1 MSTQKSPQK
10 SKPTQK
16 NTLESKSTF
25 LSPQKSVQKS
35 FIDQKSAQKSALV
48 SDQLKK
54 VLKKEWITQKSL
66 VRVVRSKKGSFELN
80 LPKKCSKKWVAL
92 KTRPTSLMGQHLCDT
107 SDHQRFLSCISGDE
121 GICFFSK
128 GSQWMDWS

>member
-10 SKPTQK
+10 SKLTQK

-54 VLKKEWITQKSL
+54 VLKKEWVTQKSILDFLCNAQKSDLYLSQLTNIGGDIIPWL
-66 VRVVRSKKGSFELN
+66 VS
-80 LPKKCSKKWVAL
+80 
-92 KTRPTSLMGQHLCDT
+92 
-107 SDHQRFLSCISGDE
+107 
-121 GICFFSK
+121 
-128 GSQWMDWS
+128 

>member
-1 MSTQKSPQK
+1 MVGENDLGNPKVITYLPIVGNDGIKVALDLEHFLSTQKSPQK

-48 SDQLKK
+48 SDQLK
-54 VLKKEWITQKSL
+54 
-66 VRVVRSKKGSFELN
+66 
-80 LPKKCSKKWVAL
+80 
-92 KTRPTSLMGQHLCDT
+92 
-107 SDHQRFLSCISGDE
+107 
-121 GICFFSK
+121 
-128 GSQWMDWS
+128 